1 MDDLEL
7 ARILRAARDR
17 SAPPPTSTGSRAFM
31 GRVTTT
37 TPAVGKFMNVIPQ
50 AVLGTEVEGGSAT
63 ITDLGSTPSP
73 VYLVGP
79 GVPATGDQVIA
90 RWSDWR
96 WVARK
101 RGTGG
106 SGPPTV
112 TMSNCA
118 CPSVPGTL
126 ALSST
131 GPCDGVFNACNLIYG
146 PTPSSFSG
154 LNLGANCFLSDQ
166 TFTDSLSGLQYRY
179 NFSCDTIFFR
189 LSRVYLATSSSGAFH
204 DSSIYSWSIGQPGNT
219 CAGTPTPTSPF
230 LLSGGYIYPGGNT
243 SCIVTV
249 SG

>member
-17 SAPPPTSTGSRAFM
+17 SAPPPASTGSRAFM

-50 AVLGTEVEGGSAT
+50 AVIGTETEGGSAT
-63 ITDLGSTPSP
+63 ITDLGSTPTP

-106 SGPPTV
+106 SGPPTI
-112 TMSNCA
+112 TI
-118 CPSVPGTL
+118 PGCSCTAIPATL
-126 ALSST
+126 SMTST
-131 GPCDGVFNACNLIYG
+131 GPCDGVFNDCTIIWGTN
-146 PTPSSFSG
+146 PTGYTGCTGVTSPS
-154 LNLGANCFLSDQ
+154 FLS
-166 TFTDSLSGLQYRY
+166 TTEFTDALSGLVYRY
-179 NFSCDTIFFR
+179 RVTCDTIFIR
-189 LSRVYLATSSSGAFH
+189 INRVYKDTGSGCFN
-204 DSSIYSWSIGQPGNT
+204 DSSIYTWSLATTGNT
-219 CAGTPTPTSPF
+219 CSPF
-230 LLSGGYIYPGGNT
+230 AMTSGFIYPGGYT
-243 SCIVTV
+243 SCVV
-249 SG
+249 SLTG

>member
-37 TPAVGKFMNVIPQ
+37 APAVGKFMLVQPQ
-50 AVLGTEVEGGSAT
+50 SVLGTETEGGSAT
-63 ITDLGSTPSP
+63 ITDLGSTPTP

-106 SGPPTV
+106 SGPPTIDPGAGCFCRSV
-112 TMSNCA
+112 ASVLYL
-118 CPSVPGTL
+118 SVPAHSGIPDYNTTLTWNVTLGQWVSTCDYTPYIADCAGLGRCYRQVKLTCTDPASCAFRLDYSSITTGACTGGSAFNGSTTYTGTCSPF

-131 GPCDGVFNACNLIYG
+131 SGPA
-146 PTPSSFSG
+146 S
-154 LNLGANCFLSDQ
+154 
-166 TFTDSLSGLQYRY
+166 
-179 NFSCDTIFFR
+179 TI
-189 LSRVYLATSSSGAFH
+189 TS
-204 DSSIYSWSIGQPGNT
+204 
-219 CAGTPTPTSPF
+219 
-230 LLSGGYIYPGGNT
+230 
-243 SCIVTV
+243 
-249 SG
+249 